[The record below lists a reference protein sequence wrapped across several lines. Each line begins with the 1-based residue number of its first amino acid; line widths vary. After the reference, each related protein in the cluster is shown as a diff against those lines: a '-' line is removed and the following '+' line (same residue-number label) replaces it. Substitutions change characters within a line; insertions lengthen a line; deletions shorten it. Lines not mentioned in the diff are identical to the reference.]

1 MPFPYPELYNFF
13 LDLAMLQI
21 TLFQELKQQMNNC
34 RGLVRTKL
42 VKSFNLKF
50 NVLASVVPIGM
61 VLGGLV
67 GGYLAMRC
75 GPKKMMQVSCLV
87 NVLGWVSIAA
97 SPHLALLI
105 MGRFICGLGSSMASS
120 NMSLLVAQYR

>member
-1 MPFPYPELYNFF
+1 
-13 LDLAMLQI
+13 MLQI

-34 RGLVRTKL
+34 PGLVRIKL

-61 VLGGLV
+61 VLGCLV
-67 GGYLAMRC
+67 GGYLAVRC
-75 GPKKMMQVSCLV
+75 GPKRMMQVSCLV
-87 NVLGWVSIAA
+87 NVLGWISIAA
-97 SPHLALLI
+97 SPHLAMLI
-105 MGRFICGLGSSMASS
+105 MGRFICGLGGGMAAS

>member
-1 MPFPYPELYNFF
+1 
-13 LDLAMLQI
+13 
-21 TLFQELKQQMNNC
+21 MNNC
-34 RGLVRTKL
+34 LGLVRTEL
-42 VKSFNLKF
+42 VKSFNVKV

-105 MGRFICGLGSSMASS
+105 IGRFICGLGGSMSNS
-120 NMSLLVAQYR
+120 NMSLLIAQYR

>member
-1 MPFPYPELYNFF
+1 MVLT
-13 LDLAMLQI
+13 I
-21 TLFQELKQQMNNC
+21 LFQELRLQVNNC
-34 RGLVRTKL
+34 LGLVRTEL
-42 VKSFNLKF
+42 VKSFNVKL

-61 VLGGLV
+61 MLGCLV
-67 GGYLAMRC
+67 GGYLAVRC
-75 GPKKMMQVSCLV
+75 GPKRMMQVSCLV

-105 MGRFICGLGSSMASS
+105 MGRLICGLGSSMASS

>member
-1 MPFPYPELYNFF
+1 MVL
-13 LDLAMLQI
+13 I
-21 TLFQELKQQMNNC
+21 TVYQELRLQVNNC
-34 RGLVRTKL
+34 LGLVRTEL
-42 VKSFNLKF
+42 VKSFNVKL

-67 GGYLAMRC
+67 GGYLAVRW
-75 GPKKMMQVSCLV
+75 GPKRMMQVSCLV

-105 MGRFICGLGSSMASS
+105 LGRLICGLGSSMASS